1 MPYPEFH
8 YTVACRLRSSPEELW
23 PIVSDTNRFNFD
35 TGLSSVEE
43 LRDTSTLTNAR
54 RRLKIEFLR
63 IPIIW
68 EEQPFEWVQPYRFGV
83 RRLFKTGPVG
93 EVRVLAQLQPGASG
107 GTTLTYDVWARPRLA
122 FGLISIPMVIG
133 FTSIRR
139 IRKVFPSY
147 DDLVRQGT
155 GFMTEAVRERLSGN
169 GVRRLQ
175 TALRA
180 LQDQSFSGELLQR
193 LRDLIATGD
202 DFTLSRIR
210 PYVLADF
217 WEVDRRET
225 LNLFF
230 AATRSGLFELRWDI
244 LCPAC
249 RNSVQSFATLS
260 DAKPETHC
268 DTCQIDFRANFD
280 AYVELSFRLNP
291 SIRTVR
297 DTVYCVGGPQV
308 TPHIVAQQLL
318 AEGNERTISPL
329 LEPGRY
335 RLRSPGVPGS
345 LPLLVDEQTGA
356 RSTAISLSP
365 AGWPPEELPISTH
378 PQLQFRNERGEET
391 LFVLERTAWT
401 DQALTAAEVTSMQM
415 FRDLFSREVLRPN
428 EQISVG
434 TLTVMFTDLCRSTAL
449 YHEIGDAPAFG
460 IVMDHLEI
468 MKGLV
473 AKHDGA
479 FVKAMGDGT
488 LSVFRNPL
496 NALRA
501 AEDAHSTLRVRDQEN
516 KPLMLKAGLH
526 AGPCIIINQNDRLD
540 YFGSTVNIASRLE
553 SLSEGNDIVIS
564 SQVYADPEV
573 VDWLPHAP
581 WTLHH
586 TETTL
591 KGFGE
596 KSFPVLRLTKKRD
609 QRSEV
614 RGQK

>member
-8 YTVACRLRSSPEELW
+8 YTVTCHLLSSPEELW
-23 PIVSDTNRFNFD
+23 PVVSDTNRFNFD

-43 LRDTSTLTNAR
+43 LRDTSTLPNAR
-54 RRLKIEFLR
+54 RRLKIDFLR

-83 RRLFKTGPVG
+83 RRVFKTGPVG
-93 EVRVLAQLQPGASG
+93 EVRVLAQLQPGDSG

-122 FGLISIPMVIG
+122 LGLISIPLVIG
-133 FTSIRR
+133 FSSMRR
-139 IRKVFPSY
+139 IRNMFPSY
-147 DDLVRQGT
+147 DEQVRQGSS
-155 GFMTEAVRERLSGN
+155 FMTEAVRERLSRS

-175 TALRA
+175 TALKT
-180 LQDQSFSGELLQR
+180 LQDQSFSSEILKH

-210 PYVLADF
+210 PYVLADY
-217 WEVDRRET
+217 WGTDRRET

-280 AYVELSFRLNP
+280 AYVELSFRINP

-318 AEGNERTISPL
+318 EGGKDRTINPL

-335 RLRSPGVPGS
+335 RLRSPGVSGS
-345 LPLLVDEQTGA
+345 LPLLADAQTGA
-356 RSTAISLSP
+356 GSLSISLGP
-365 AGWPPEELPISTH
+365 AGWPQEELPVSIH
-378 PQLQFRNERGEET
+378 PRLQLKNDSGEEA
-391 LFVLERTAWT
+391 LIVLERTAWT

-473 AKHDGA
+473 AKYDGA
-479 FVKAMGDGT
+479 FIKAMGDGT
-488 LSVFRNPL
+488 LSVFRNPV

-501 AEDAHSTLRVRDQEN
+501 AEEAHEAITMRGSDY
-516 KPLMLKAGLH
+516 KPLMLKTGIH
-526 AGPCIIINQNDRLD
+526 TGPCIIINQNERLD
-540 YFGSTVNIASRLE
+540 YFGSTVNIAARLE
-553 SLSEGNDIVIS
+553 ALSQGNDMVIS

-573 VDWLPHAP
+573 VDWLPQTP

-596 KSFPVLRLTKKRD
+596 KTFPVLRLTRPTA
-609 QRSEV
+609 
-614 RGQK
+614 